1 MKMKMTNKKIR
12 LWCWWC
18 LWWRW
23 WHWWRWRWWWW
34 WTCWWNQ
41 SFVFSPLPV
50 FNSAITS
57 NSMFA
62 SLSETRHHVFPPHF
76 SWLNWFV
83 CCFLAKHSVQYL
95 ATCPRSPERIVL
107 RLQLL
112 LATSLKML
120 FPNFEKTKL
129 SPGQTCVCAK
139 LHGSISSKLSR
150 KMPRFPRSSLAQWPH
165 VAPRPSCWRVGIA
178 KMWQFL
184 LGNHGPTIR

>member
-1 MKMKMTNKKIR
+1 MLPCCTFSCTYTLVMMTTYDDDEDEDEDEDDEKKIMMLMMPLMTLMTMTMMMMMNMLMKPKFR
-12 LWCWWC
+12 
-18 LWWRW
+18 
-23 WHWWRWRWWWW
+23 
-34 WTCWWNQ
+34 
-41 SFVFSPLPV
+41 FSPLPV

-95 ATCPRSPERIVL
+95 KTCPRSPERIVL

-129 SPGQTCVCAK
+129 SPGKTCVCAK

-165 VAPRPSCWRVGIA
+165 VAPRPSW
-178 KMWQFL
+178 
-184 LGNHGPTIR
+184 